1 MRLGE
6 VVAQARG
13 RTLAD
18 SQAAVRDGHTGAREP
33 GSIGFSVIRAGEI
46 VGDHTLLL
54 ATDNEH
60 LEIRHQA
67 FNRMSFADGAL
78 RAAHWLQGKA
88 AGFYDMDDVLGLR
101 AAEIG
106 AA

>member
-1 MRLGE
+1 
-6 VVAQARG
+6 
-13 RTLAD
+13 
-18 SQAAVRDGHTGAREP
+18 VREGHTGTRET

-78 RAAHWLQGKA
+78 RAAHWLQGKKP
-88 AGFYDMDDVLGLR
+88 GFYDMEDVLGLR
-101 AAEIG
+101 G
-106 AA
+106 AGISAN